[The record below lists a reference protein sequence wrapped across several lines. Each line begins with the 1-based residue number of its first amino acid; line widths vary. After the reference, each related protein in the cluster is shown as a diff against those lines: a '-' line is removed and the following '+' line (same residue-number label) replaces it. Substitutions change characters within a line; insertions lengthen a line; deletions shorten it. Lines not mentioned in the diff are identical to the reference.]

1 MSQKMKTIL
10 KSVLVL
16 ASFALSFQASAVW
29 LAPTASPT
37 GNNAEPPVN
46 VSSVLQYKEGSLVV
60 GGFKSYATVFD
71 GPVEINRTSTNS
83 GLRLNTITSGNPFID
98 FTQDS
103 TLKAN
108 LFWNRSQNRFVI
120 NNIGTNT
127 TINEGSGSVGIGT
140 ATPGAKLE
148 VAGQVKITGGTPGAG
163 KVLTSDANG
172 LATWETST
180 SSLSGSGIT
189 NYVTKWTGTGSTIGN
204 STIYDNGTNV
214 GVRTMTP
221 TNLLTLHQLSN
232 TTAATQGTYGLAI
245 DTPLEPQR
253 LTLGAD
259 ATYAYI
265 QSWSGKPLYI
275 NSQGNNVLFGSGSVG
290 IGTAT
295 PGAKLE
301 VAGQVKIT
309 GGTPGAGKV
318 LTSDANGL
326 ATWETSTS
334 SLSGSGTTNYVTKW
348 TGTGSTIGNS
358 TIYDNGTNVGVRT
371 MTPTNLL
378 TLHQLSNTTA
388 ATQGTYGLA
397 IDTPLEPQRLTL
409 GADATYA
416 YIQSWSGKPLYIN
429 SQGNNVLFGSGSVGI
444 GTATPLSKLFVAGG
458 IYNANSGA
466 NNAAYALGAQSIAAN
481 DSIYSYG
488 AICAGNANG
497 NCSGSGGTVITS
509 SGITTAGNILATGT
523 FGSGWTEPN
532 LGAGPRMMWYPRK
545 SAFRVGYVE
554 GTEWDNTNIGNH
566 SIAMGY
572 NTTARGVTSTAMGLG
587 TVADSY
593 ESFALGRY
601 NVGGGNSTSWVATD
615 PLFEIGMGTGSST
628 RLNALTVFK
637 NGNAKIAGTVDSRG
651 LSFSNLPTATVSG
664 SIQGF
669 QDSKCLD
676 FGVTGIP
683 VRYTVAGGG
692 GNTEETHFKLYS
704 SIDSGNPVNTYSDGL
719 FYAEVI
725 NSGENIYG
733 TPTRIYGSAEFTRTL
748 PTIKVCGTGI
758 EGKNFIDL
766 MTITYIPL
774 SVQ

>member
-180 SSLSGSGIT
+180 SSLSGSG
-189 NYVTKWTGTGSTIGN
+189 
-204 STIYDNGTNV
+204 
-214 GVRTMTP
+214 
-221 TNLLTLHQLSN
+221 
-232 TTAATQGTYGLAI
+232 
-245 DTPLEPQR
+245 
-253 LTLGAD
+253 
-259 ATYAYI
+259 
-265 QSWSGKPLYI
+265 
-275 NSQGNNVLFGSGSVG
+275 
-290 IGTAT
+290 
-295 PGAKLE
+295 
-301 VAGQVKIT
+301 
-309 GGTPGAGKV
+309 
-318 LTSDANGL
+318 
-326 ATWETSTS
+326 
-334 SLSGSGTTNYVTKW
+334 TTNYVTKW

-409 GADATYA
+409 GADAAYS

-554 GTEWDNTNIGNH
+554 
-566 SIAMGY
+566 
-572 NTTARGVTSTAMGLG
+572 G

-774 SVQ
+774 SVQLKLTRFRLAKNIDLAIIFVWQEIFNLRKENIIIFTIAVWKNVGFSWMKKIMSVLFGFYIVQTAQNR

>member
-127 TINEGSGSVGIGT
+127 TINE
-140 ATPGAKLE
+140 
-148 VAGQVKITGGTPGAG
+148 
-163 KVLTSDANG
+163 
-172 LATWETST
+172 
-180 SSLSGSGIT
+180 
-189 NYVTKWTGTGSTIGN
+189 
-204 STIYDNGTNV
+204 
-214 GVRTMTP
+214 
-221 TNLLTLHQLSN
+221 
-232 TTAATQGTYGLAI
+232 
-245 DTPLEPQR
+245 
-253 LTLGAD
+253 
-259 ATYAYI
+259 
-265 QSWSGKPLYI
+265 
-275 NSQGNNVLFGSGSVG
+275 GSGSVG

-704 SIDSGNPVNTYSDGL
+704 STDSGNPVNTYSDGL